1 VPSLDWP
8 VFGAA
13 LWAVSDATGI
23 RPEWQLPVLYL
34 ETAATFD
41 PAIVNRSGCVGLN
54 QFCPGTF
61 ENYVPV
67 SVEEYRKWPASM
79 QLSGPILKFW
89 RDARK
94 FGRSPRSAT
103 RLMLAQLGRALLSV
117 PPSLDRVVFRKPSE
131 GCGAPSKSAY
141 CGNAL
146 FDVEKKGFIT
156 EADLARAM
164 SQMAQKP
171 QVKDAI
177 AQAYAMRPEERMRET
192 VFGEDYER
200 VTPPTQRKQ
209 PSMLFVAGM
218 VLTLVSVAGLVAYDT
233 VEAARGHS

>member
-1 VPSLDWP
+1 VPALD
-8 VFGAA
+8 GAA

-23 RPEWQLPVLYL
+23 RPEWQLPVLFL
-34 ETAATFD
+34 ESGFD
-41 PAIVNRSGCVGLN
+41 PSMLNRIGCVGLN

-79 QLSGPILKFW
+79 QLAGPILNFW

-94 FGRSPRSAT
+94 FGRMPRSAT
-103 RLMLAQLGRALLSV
+103 RLMLAQLGRGLLSTA
-117 PPSLDRVVFRKPSE
+117 PSLDRVVFRKPSE
-131 GCGAPSKSAY
+131 GCGPPSKSAY
-141 CGNAL
+141 CANAL

-156 EADLARAM
+156 EADLAHAM

-177 AQAYAMRPEERMRET
+177 AQAYAMRPEERMREP
-192 VFGEDYER
+192 VFGEDFER
-200 VTPPTQRKQ
+200 VTPPAARTR
-209 PSMLFVAGM
+209 PPVLLVAGAA
-218 VLTLVSVAGLVAYDT
+218 LALVGVAGYLAYDT
-233 VEAARGHS
+233 LEAARDYS